1 MRLQKKNMI
10 QIVKFRPQADNGE
23 KNGVKTS
30 MPKKMT
36 QQSKKG
42 CNFMMSLS
50 KKTLPE
56 QKHGKKNKRK
66 KNQKD

>member
-1 MRLQKKNMI
+1 MSIQRLQIKNQEHIKHINVNKMRLQKKNMI

-36 QQSKKG
+36 Q
-42 CNFMMSLS
+42 
-50 KKTLPE
+50 
-56 QKHGKKNKRK
+56 
-66 KNQKD
+66 